1 MENAV
6 LVIKLYSVYV
16 PCDGDSNV
24 YENRLVVKGVSGSST
39 PRQPAPASRSLRQH
53 IFSSLNFAV
62 PLCDQ
67 LSKEENRKG
76 IRIEQIIERY
86 AYRDEATKEG
96 WRSFQVNATIVRWSP
111 CVP

>member
-1 MENAV
+1 MGH
-6 LVIKLYSVYV
+6 LSLKLYSVYV

-67 LSKEENRKG
+67 ISEFSCIANFVAPALNMIGLKFN
-76 IRIEQIIERY
+76 Y
-86 AYRDEATKEG
+86 
-96 WRSFQVNATIVRWSP
+96 NLL
-111 CVP
+111 